1 MFSVSDFHFS
11 LMEVVE
17 DALWVW
23 MLSLMARACNASQS
37 EALIISCPLVSN
49 VFPNAGLGL
58 AVMIKY
64 GILI

>member
-11 LMEVVE
+11 RMEVVE

-37 EALIISCPLVSN
+37 KTLIISCPLVRN
-49 VFPNAGLGL
+49 VFPNGLGL

-64 GILI
+64 IILI